1 MVRLATFKDM
11 NELAYM
17 LRSMTEEVFGDKA
30 AKSPI
35 AYTNTIKRHLIKDKI
50 YVDGKL
56 RGFAIL
62 EDATEAITPNLKRII
77 ISRAYIKP
85 SARNKT
91 VYGRIYHKI
100 ISDYPDYEIVGMT
113 EINSPHIPILDKHQ
127 ELIAKVYRRKK

>member
-1 MVRLATFKDM
+1 MVRVATFNDIE
-11 NELAYM
+11 ELAFM
-17 LRSMTEEVFGDKA
+17 LRSMTEEVFGKYA
-30 AKSPI
+30 SKNSI

-50 YVDGKL
+50 YVDDKL

-85 SARNKT
+85 SERNKT

-100 ISDYPDYEIVGMT
+100 ISDYADYDIVGMT
-113 EINSPHIPILDKHQ
+113 EINSPHIPVLDKHQ